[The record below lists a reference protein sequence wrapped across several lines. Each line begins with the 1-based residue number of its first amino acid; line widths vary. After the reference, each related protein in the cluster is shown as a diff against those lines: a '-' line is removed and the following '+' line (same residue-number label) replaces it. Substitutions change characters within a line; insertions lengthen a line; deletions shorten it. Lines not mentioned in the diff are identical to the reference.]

1 MEDLAVNNILIFDLQ
16 MTNKSVNNNYK
27 NERFGMQN
35 FEDDLSRVSA
45 KLAEVSPSHWV
56 FAQSSY
62 LLT

>member
-27 NERFGMQN
+27 NERFGMQK

-45 KLAEVSPSHWV
+45 KLAEVSPSH
-56 FAQSSY
+56 
-62 LLT
+62 